1 MDASSVAPPSD
12 RQLFFKLRR
21 ARRVLQR
28 NAPAMSRAPSS
39 PAIAG
44 KEGRG
49 ERGGREGRGTEE
61 RGILKRNWLVA
72 LLSALSDLS
81 LARHA
86 QSD

>member
-49 ERGGREGRGTEE
+49 EREGR
-61 RGILKRNWLVA
+61 
-72 LLSALSDLS
+72 
-81 LARHA
+81 
-86 QSD
+86 